1 MLTVA
6 KLAVLIKYRWDNHR
20 FKKQA
25 SAPEKE
31 LLADIDWDDISELL
45 QDLTRYHRQLVA
57 PEYAQKILTD
67 LRHICADDETVQT
80 LLGYASTL

>member
-6 KLAVLIKYRWDNHR
+6 KLAVLIKYQWNARS

-25 SAPEKE
+25 SAQEKE
-31 LLADIDWDDISELL
+31 LLADIDWDDLGEVL
-45 QDLTRYHRQLVA
+45 QDLKLYQRKLVSA
-57 PEYAQKILTD
+57 EYAHKILTD
-67 LRHICADDETVQT
+67 LRQICADEETAQT